1 MSIITQDIIDSAY
14 TYQQFRKDLNKLLE
28 QDKTTGDDH
37 SEALVEY
44 TRINAHRMDRLDK
57 KSDLQEDLKEALDEI
72 DRDQVWLAIVEG
84 WCGDVAQ
91 NLPTINKMAE
101 YSDKIDLQL
110 ILRDEYP
117 EVMDQYTTNGARSI
131 PKVVALDKETL
142 EELWVWGARPAES
155 QELMLELKQQGLEY
169 SKIAEKIHH
178 WYAKDKTQSL
188 QNEFRQLVESG
199 MLVEK

>member
-57 KSDLQEDLKEALDEI
+57 KPDLQEDLKEALDEI

-142 EELWVWGARPAES
+142 EELWVWGARPAEC
-155 QELMLELKQQGLEY
+155 QELMLELKQQELEY

-199 MLVEK
+199 MLVEE